1 MKRVNALLN
10 RSVPN
15 KQEPSPTPT
24 DTKTFVHKP
33 LDETK
38 SSLRLITISSELS
51 ADGCIQCYVS
61 HSTLD
66 RASYVCVSYRWGPPG
81 DVVRIHINGAPFYI
95 RQNLF
100 DFMDIVRRLPMT
112 FYWIDAICIDQM
124 NSSERS
130 HQVAQ
135 MGQIYSSAFLVY
147 LWLGKMPMMQP
158 WMQYLR
164 SEKSQQAYRAL
175 SWPTVVEARETLNAC
190 VFNNNYWRRAWVS
203 TSIRD
208 IHGHTLSPY
217 LGYAGDYPCSKC
229 GCHLVPRILQV
240 SRTS

>member
-24 DTKTFVHKP
+24 ETKTFVHKP

-66 RASYVCVSYRWGPPG
+66 RASYVCLSYRWGPPG

-100 DFMDIVRRLPMT
+100 DFLDMVRRMPMT
-112 FYWIDAICIDQM
+112 FYWIDAVCVDQE

-135 MGQIYSSAFLVY
+135 MGQIYAGAFLVY
-147 LWLGKMPMMQP
+147 LWLGKMPMMTP

-164 SEKSQQAYRAL
+164 NERSQHAYRAL
-175 SWPTVVEARETLNAC
+175 SWATVLEARETLNTC
-190 VFNNNYWRRAWVS
+190 VFNNDIWHRAWVS
-203 TSIRD
+203 MSTKNEFDLTLTSR
-208 IHGHTLSPY
+208 
-217 LGYAGDYPCSKC
+217 
-229 GCHLVPRILQV
+229 
-240 SRTS
+240 